1 MAKKPQSK
9 TAPGFEFKD
18 DQLVGPLE
26 VDFTPM
32 QKREGN
38 RSWLVGVCD
47 VGDDRTRIAIESED
61 GFDLIGP
68 AIDAKAEELGIRL
81 LITGVLSH
89 DSEGDGMR
97 FVVIEAPGI

>member
-1 MAKKPQSK
+1 MGRKSK
-9 TAPGFEFKD
+9 TAPGFSFKD
-18 DQLVGPLE
+18 NQLVGPLE
-26 VDFTPM
+26 VDFEPI
-32 QKREGN
+32 QKRVGN
-38 RSWLVGVCD
+38 RSWLVGVHD
-47 VGDDRTRIAIESED
+47 VGDDGARIAIESED

-68 AIDAKAEELGIRL
+68 ALDAKAEELGVRL